1 MDISVV
7 IPVYNEETSLKPLY
21 AKLKKTLEEINRP
34 YEIIF
39 IDDGSKDSSWEIL
52 KHLRKQD
59 KNIKLI
65 RLTRNFGQTAAIT
78 AGFEHAE
85 GKITIG
91 MDADLQ
97 NEPAD
102 IPYFLAKIEEGY
114 DLVSGWRRYRQD
126 ALITRK
132 VPSWIANWLISKITG
147 VKLHDYGCSL
157 KAYKSWV
164 VKNLHLYGEMHRFIP
179 ALARWCGAQITE
191 IEVRHHPRRFGQ
203 AKYGLSRTLKVILD
217 LITVKFLLSYSTK
230 PLHFF
235 GIPGTISFLAGFFI
249 CSYLS
254 VLKFF
259 YHVQLSQRPL
269 LLLGVLLIFIGI
281 QFISLGLLA
290 ELVIRIYHEAQKR
303 PIYGIREILK

>member
-1 MDISVV
+1 MYISVI
-7 IPVYNEETSLKPLY
+7 IPVYNEEASLKPLY

-39 IDDGSKDSSWEIL
+39 IDDGSKDNSWEIL
-52 KHLRKQD
+52 KHLREQD
-59 KNIKLI
+59 KDIKLI
-65 RLTRNFGQTAAIT
+65 RFTCNFGQTAAIT
-78 AGFEHAE
+78 AGFEHTE
-85 GKITIG
+85 GEIIIG

-114 DLVSGWRRYRQD
+114 DLVSGWRRHRQD

-132 VPSWIANWLISKITG
+132 VPSWIANWLIGKITG

-157 KAYKSWV
+157 KAYRNWV
-164 VKNLHLYGEMHRFIP
+164 VKNIHLYGEMHRFIP
-179 ALARWCGAQITE
+179 ALAKWCGAQITE
-191 IEVRHHPRRFGQ
+191 IEVRHYPRRFGQ

-235 GIPGTISFLAGFFI
+235 GLPGTISFLAGFFI

-259 YHVQLSQRPL
+259 YDVQLSQRPL

-303 PIYGIREILK
+303 PIYVIKEILK

>member
-1 MDISVV
+1 M
-7 IPVYNEETSLKPLY
+7 YNEEASLKPLY
-21 AKLKKTLEEINRP
+21 VKLKKTLEEINRP

-39 IDDGSKDSSWEIL
+39 IDDGSKDGSWEIL
-52 KHLRKQD
+52 KHLREQD
-59 KNIKLI
+59 KNIKPI
-65 RLTRNFGQTAAIT
+65 RLTCNFGQTAAIT
-78 AGFEHAE
+78 AGFEYAE
-85 GKITIG
+85 GEIIIG

-114 DLVSGWRRYRQD
+114 DLVSGWRRHRQD
-126 ALITRK
+126 ALMTRK
-132 VPSWIANWLISKITG
+132 IPSWIANWLISKITG

-164 VKNLHLYGEMHRFIP
+164 VKNIHLYGEMHRFIP
-179 ALARWCGAQITE
+179 ALAKWCGAQITE

-203 AKYGLSRTLKVILD
+203 AKYGLSRALKVFLD

-235 GIPGTISFLAGFFI
+235 GLPGTISFLAGFFI
-249 CSYLS
+249 CGYLS

-281 QFISLGLLA
+281 QFISLGLLG

-303 PIYGIREILK
+303 PIYVIKEILK

>member
-7 IPVYNEETSLKPLY
+7 IPVYNEEASLKPLY

-191 IEVRHHPRRFGQ
+191 IEVRHYPRRFGQ

-235 GIPGTISFLAGFFI
+235 GIPGAISFLAGFFI

-269 LLLGVLLIFIGI
+269 LLLGVLLIFMGI

-303 PIYGIREILK
+303 PIYGIKEILK

>member
-147 VKLHDYGCSL
+147 VK
-157 KAYKSWV
+157 
-164 VKNLHLYGEMHRFIP
+164 
-179 ALARWCGAQITE
+179 
-191 IEVRHHPRRFGQ
+191 
-203 AKYGLSRTLKVILD
+203 
-217 LITVKFLLSYSTK
+217 
-230 PLHFF
+230 
-235 GIPGTISFLAGFFI
+235 
-249 CSYLS
+249 
-254 VLKFF
+254 
-259 YHVQLSQRPL
+259 
-269 LLLGVLLIFIGI
+269 
-281 QFISLGLLA
+281 
-290 ELVIRIYHEAQKR
+290 
-303 PIYGIREILK
+303 

>member
-1 MDISVV
+1 MI
-7 IPVYNEETSLKPLY
+7 IPVYNEEGSLKPLY
-21 AKLKKTLEEINRP
+21 AKLKRTLQKINRP
-34 YEIIF
+34 HEIIF
-39 IDDGSKDSSWEIL
+39 IDDGSEDNSWEIL
-52 KHLRKQD
+52 RDLKEQD

-65 RLTRNFGQTAAIT
+65 RFTCNFGQTAAIS

-85 GKITIG
+85 GKIIIG

-102 IPYFLAKIEEGY
+102 IPHFLAKIEEGY
-114 DLVSGWRRYRQD
+114 DLVSGWRKHRQD

-132 VPSWIANWLISKITG
+132 IPSWIANWLISKITD

-179 ALARWCGAQITE
+179 ALAKWCGAQITE

-203 AKYGLSRTLKVILD
+203 TKYGLSRALKVILD

-230 PLHFF
+230 PLHFL
-235 GIPGTISFLAGFFI
+235 GLPGAISFLAGFFM

-259 YHVQLSQRPL
+259 YHAELSQRPL

-290 ELVIRIYHEAQKR
+290 ELVIRIYHEAKKR
-303 PIYGIREILK
+303 PIYVIKETLK